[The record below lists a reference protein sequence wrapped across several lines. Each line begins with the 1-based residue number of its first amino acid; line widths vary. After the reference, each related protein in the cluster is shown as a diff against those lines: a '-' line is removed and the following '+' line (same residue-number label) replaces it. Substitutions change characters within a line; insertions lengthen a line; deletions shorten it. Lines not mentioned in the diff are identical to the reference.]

1 LINPNGADEFK
12 TIQNAE
18 LTADGFIELPVIA
31 ISNAVVFPSLVA
43 PITTNHAVVSQ
54 ALKFVY
60 ENEITAIVATLRD
73 AGQEITPD
81 NINLIATEAEIERLI
96 QLPYGAYTA
105 LAQGRRRVEIESFTQ
120 TEPFLMARAR
130 ICEEKVLSPDKVIAL
145 EDTIIHMLDEA
156 IEINDTLPEDM
167 VDYVLAHSDSGWM
180 ADFIVTTLGSP
191 IELRQR
197 ILETLIVDDR
207 LQLAADVFGE
217 ELQRMELNAEITGRT
232 HTEML
237 RTQREIFLREQMR
250 VIQSELGDDDVYL
263 QEIEELREQ
272 IEAAQMPP
280 ETHAKALKE
289 LLRLQQTPPIAP
301 EVGVIRSYLDWLVAL
316 PWQKRSDDNLD
327 MTYASQVLEE
337 EHHGLPKVKE
347 RILEHIAV
355 RKLAQ
360 DKMKTPILCFV
371 GPPGVGKTSMGKSI
385 AKALGR
391 EFVRVSLGGVRDDAE
406 IRGHRRTYIGALPGR
421 IIQTMRNAGTVNPV
435 FMLDEIDKLG
445 NDYRGDPSAALLEAL
460 DPEQNTEYSD
470 HYLDVPYDLSQV
482 LFVTTANDLYPIE
495 PALLDRMEVIEFPSY
510 TEYDKLAIAQQY
522 LIPQQLEAHGLNE
535 YGIKFDNSA
544 LITLIRDYTY
554 EAGVRN
560 LNRELASV
568 LRKIAR
574 RVAEKK
580 PYPKR
585 IRSNIVSQYLGA
597 PDHLEIRANDQDSVG
612 LATGLAWTPNGGDV
626 LTIEVSVLPGK
637 GTLMLTGQLGDVM
650 QESAQ
655 TALSYTRSRAK
666 DLDIPNDDF
675 ENYDVHIHLPEGAI
689 PKDGPSAGIT
699 LALAIISAF
708 TEAPIRADWTMT
720 GEITLRGR
728 VLPVG
733 GIKEKLIA
741 AHRNRIYNVIL
752 PQLNEK
758 DLEDTPKSVLKD
770 MNIVFVDNMQTIM
783 DTVLLPPPPEGR
795 QRDHDRDQE
804 EEEQAEQQTESDE
817 V

>member
-1 LINPNGADEFK
+1 MTNPNGVDEFK

-18 LTADGFIELPVIA
+18 LTSDGFIELPVIA

-43 PITTNHAVVSQ
+43 PITTNHPSGSK
-54 ALKFVY
+54 ALKFAH
-60 ENEITAIVATLRD
+60 ENEITAIITTIRD
-73 AGQEITPD
+73 TEQEITPD
-81 NINLIATEAEIERLI
+81 NVNLIGTEAEIERMILM
-96 QLPYGAYTA
+96 PYGTHTA
-105 LAQGRRRVEIESFTQ
+105 LAQGRRRVEIDSFTQ
-120 TEPFLMARAR
+120 TEPFWMARAR
-130 ICEEKVLSPDKVIAL
+130 ICEEKVVSPDKVIAL
-145 EDTIIHMLDEA
+145 EDMIIQMLDEA

-167 VDYVLAHSDSGWM
+167 VDYVLSHTDPGWM
-180 ADFIVTTLGSP
+180 ADFIVTTLGAP
-191 IELRQR
+191 VELRQR
-197 ILETLIVDDR
+197 ILESLIVDER
-207 LQLAADVFGE
+207 LELAAEIFGE

-232 HTEML
+232 HAEML

-250 VIQSELGDDDVYL
+250 VIQSELGEDDVYL

-289 LLRLQQTPPIAP
+289 LLRLQQTPAIAP

-316 PWQKRSDDNLD
+316 PWQKRSEDNLD
-327 MTYASQVLEE
+327 IAYAASVLEE

-355 RKLAQ
+355 RKLAK

-421 IIQTMRNAGTVNPV
+421 IIQTMRNAGTMNPV

-482 LFVTTANDLYPIE
+482 IFVTTANDLYPIE

-510 TEYDKLAIAQQY
+510 TEYDKLAIAQNY
-522 LIPQQLEAHGLNE
+522 LIPQQLEAHGLSDH
-535 YGIKFDNSA
+535 GIKFDNSA
-544 LITLIRDYTY
+544 LITLIREYTY

-574 RVAEKK
+574 RVAEGKS
-580 PYPKR
+580 YPKR
-585 IRSNIVSQYLGA
+585 IKSQLISQYLGA

-637 GTLMLTGQLGDVM
+637 GNLTLTGQLGDVM

-655 TALSYTRSRAK
+655 TALSYTRSRAR

-708 TEAPIRADWTMT
+708 TEAPIRANWTMT

-770 MNIVFVDNMQTIM
+770 LNIMFVDNMQTIM

-795 QRDHDRDQE
+795 QRDQDQDQ

>member
-1 LINPNGADEFK
+1 MTNPNGADEFK

-18 LTADGFIELPVIA
+18 LTSDGFIELPVIA

-43 PITTNHAVVSQ
+43 PISTNDASISKAIQ
-54 ALKFVY
+54 FVQ
-60 ENEITAIVATLRD
+60 ETEITAIIALIRD
-73 AGQEITPD
+73 TEQAITPE
-81 NINLIATEAEIERLI
+81 NIHSIGTEAEIEHI
-96 QLPYGAYTA
+96 IHLPYGAYTA
-105 LAQGRRRVEIESFTQ
+105 LARGRRRIEIESFTQ
-120 TEPFLMARAR
+120 TEPFLIARAR
-130 ICEEKVLSPDKVIAL
+130 ICEEKIIAPDKVMAL
-145 EDTIIHMLDEA
+145 EDMIVNMLDDA
-156 IEINDTLPEDM
+156 IEINDTLPEDI
-167 VDYVLAHSDSGWM
+167 VDYVLAHTDPGWM
-180 ADFIVTTLGSP
+180 ADFVVTTLGAP
-191 IELRQR
+191 VEVRQQ
-197 ILETLIVDDR
+197 ILETFIIDDR
-207 LQLAADVFGE
+207 LQIATEIFGQ
-217 ELQRMELNAEITGRT
+217 ELQQMEFNAELTART

-237 RTQREIFLREQMR
+237 RAQRDIFLREQLR
-250 VIQSELGDDDVYL
+250 VIQGELGEDDVYL

-272 IEAAQMPP
+272 IETAQMPP
-280 ETHAKALKE
+280 EIHAKALKE

-301 EVGVIRSYLDWLVAL
+301 EVGLIRSYLEWLVSI
-316 PWQKRSDDNLD
+316 PWQKRSEDNLD
-327 MTYASQVLEE
+327 LAYASQVLEA
-337 EHHGLPKVKE
+337 EHHGLPKVKD

-371 GPPGVGKTSMGKSI
+371 GPPGVGKTSMGRSI

-510 TEYDKLAIAQQY
+510 TEYDKLEIAQHY
-522 LIPQQLEAHGLNE
+522 LIPQQLEAHGLTE
-535 YGIKFDNSA
+535 YNIEFDKNA
-544 LITLIRDYTY
+544 LITLIREYTY

-560 LNRELASV
+560 LNRELAAV

-574 RVAEKK
+574 RVAEDK
-580 PYPKR
+580 PYPNC
-585 IRSNIVSQYLGA
+585 ITSELISEYLGA
-597 PDHLEIRANDQDSVG
+597 PEHLEIRANDQDSIG

-655 TALSYTRSRAK
+655 TALSYVRSRAK
-666 DLDIPNDDF
+666 DLDIPSDDF
-675 ENYDVHIHLPEGAI
+675 ENYDIHIHLPEGSI

-699 LALAIISAF
+699 LASAIISAF

-758 DLEDTPKSVLKD
+758 DLEDTPESVLKD
-770 MNIVFVDNMQTIM
+770 LNIMFADNMQAIM

-795 QRDHDRDQE
+795 QRDKDRDQE
-804 EEEQAEQQTESDE
+804 EEEQQTESDE